1 MGLEGSKLP
10 LKLNTQEAA
19 GTVPEER
26 QQLRVSG
33 RDRPLVA
40 APPRAQLREV

>member
-10 LKLNTQEAA
+10 LKMSIQEAA
-19 GTVPEER
+19 STIPEKS

-40 APPRAQLREV
+40 APPRAQLREI